1 MAEHWGVGG
10 WRWRLREIV
19 QTLWVRVAAFACL
32 GLVTAATG
40 SLMGPLIPDGL
51 ALQIGADAIE
61 PILEIIASSML
72 TITTFSLSI
81 LTAAYATAS
90 SGSTPRAVQLLVRD
104 GVSQTVLATFMGAFV
119 FSLVGLIMLK
129 TELYGGGGR
138 VVLFVVTLLVILII
152 ILSLLRWINR
162 LGELGLIG
170 DNLAR
175 VEQVT
180 LEALQTRLE
189 SPWMGANP
197 LRGPPP
203 PDSVAIPAPEVG
215 HVQNLDMQSLSDL
228 ADKAGVILYLTAA
241 PGDLVHP
248 AQALCHVLG
257 MPADAEAAQDLRRD
271 LIACVTLRPARSFS
285 QDPRFG
291 FLVLTE
297 IGQRALSP
305 AVNDPGTAI
314 SVINR
319 MLRILSVWSHEAAP
333 EVRFPRLHVRSI
345 TAEEILRD
353 SLMPLARD
361 GAAMVEVHRALQ
373 TMLLALTRMA
383 PEVFESAA
391 SELCGM
397 VQFYA
402 DQAVVLPSEKDDLVL
417 MSRQVQE
424 ASGMVVPSGPR
435 DTRKVNKSSLP

>member
-10 WRWRLREIV
+10 LRWRLREIL
-19 QTLWVRVAAFACL
+19 QTLWVRVAAFAAL

-40 SLMGPLIPDGL
+40 SLMGPFIPDGL
-51 ALQIGADAIE
+51 ALQIGAEAIE
-61 PILEIIASSML
+61 AILEIIASSML
-72 TITTFSLSI
+72 TVTTFSLSI

-138 VVLFVVTLLVILII
+138 VVLFVVTLLVIAVI

-180 LEALQTRLE
+180 LDALQTRLE

-203 PDSVAIPAPEVG
+203 ADSVAIMAPEVG

-241 PGDLVHP
+241 PGDMVHP
-248 AQALCHVLG
+248 AQALCHVQG
-257 MPADAEAAQDLRRD
+257 MPTDPKAAHALRRD
-271 LIACVTLRPARSFS
+271 LIACINLRPARSFA

-291 FLVLTE
+291 FVVLTE

-314 SVINR
+314 AVITR
-319 MLRILSVWSHEAAP
+319 MLRILSVWTHEVAP

-345 TAEEILRD
+345 TAEDLLRD

-361 GAAMVEVHRALQ
+361 GAAMVEVHRAVQ
-373 TMLLALTRMA
+373 NMLLALTRMA
-383 PEVFESAA
+383 PSVFESAA
-391 SELCGM
+391 SELSRS

-402 DQAVVLPSEKDDLVL
+402 GQVIVLPREIEELDRMSNQVLAASEK
-417 MSRQVQE
+417 
-424 ASGMVVPSGPR
+424 VVPSKPR
-435 DTRKVNKSSLP
+435 DNRQMNKSSLS